1 MDLRLLKYT
10 SDHLWV
16 TIDDDNIATI
26 GLTEE
31 GLEDYLEL
39 LSIKLPSEGSE
50 FQKDQSFGRV
60 TVGKGLGFKL
70 FAPFAGEVVNV
81 NDDIID
87 APDVLLEDP
96 YEEGWLVRM
105 SINSMS
111 EYDDLMTRD
120 EYEQYLAD
128 SDPDTAGE
136 DDEDEEEEDESDYL
150 YYDEDEDED
159 EDEEDDEDDDYYD
172 EDDDDDY

>member
-1 MDLRLLKYT
+1 MDLRSLKYT

-16 TIDDDNIATI
+16 QIDDDNIARI
-26 GLTEE
+26 GLTED
-31 GLEDYLEL
+31 GLADYLEL
-39 LSIKLPSEGSE
+39 LTIKLPSEGIE
-50 FQKDQSFGRV
+50 LQKDQSFGRI

-70 FAPFAGEVVNV
+70 FAPFAGEVVAV

-96 YEEGWLVRM
+96 YEEGWLIRM

-111 EYDDLMTRD
+111 EFDDLMNRE

-128 SDPDTAGE
+128 LDQDLSS
-136 DDEDEEEEDESDYL
+136 DEDEEEDEEEDDDYL
-150 YYDEDEDED
+150 YYDDEDDDEE
-159 EDEEDDEDDDYYD
+159 EDEEDEDDDYYD
-172 EDDDDDY
+172 DDDDY